1 MSKKKNNGNGNGH
14 DVIKKDVTKKDNKV
28 VIQAKTQ
35 NQKLFLKSVRDNT
48 VTIVHGVCGTG
59 KTRLAVLSALKAF
72 KQDKY
77 DKIIFTRPCIEANG
91 ESLGY
96 LPGDLNEK
104 IHPYMLP
111 IFDFLSE
118 YLDSNT
124 INHYMKDNKII
135 TLPLAY
141 HRGLTF
147 RNAFVIGDEFQN
159 TTPEQVRMFLTRIGE
174 NCKVIITG
182 DPRQTDISGKNGL
195 VDAVERLEGVNSL
208 GIIEFTEV
216 DILRNPIVIEI
227 EKKYTNN

>member
-124 INHYMKDNKII
+124 INRYMKDNKII

-195 VDAVERLEGVNSL
+195 VDAVGRLGGVKGL
-208 GIIEFTEV
+208 GIVEFTEV

>member
-174 NCKVIITG
+174 NCKIVITG
-182 DPRQTDISGKNGL
+182 DPRQTDISGTNGL